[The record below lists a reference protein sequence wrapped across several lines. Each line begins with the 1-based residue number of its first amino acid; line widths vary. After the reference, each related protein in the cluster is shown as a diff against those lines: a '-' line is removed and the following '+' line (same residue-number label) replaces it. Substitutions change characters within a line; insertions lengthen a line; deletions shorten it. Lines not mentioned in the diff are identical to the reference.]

1 MALLHCGQSER
12 EGLII
17 DVDDGRRYMQTFKKL
32 PMHMPNMK
40 TRLTNK
46 TLTMFY
52 KMSSCIS
59 DKIIVSAHL
68 G

>member
-1 MALLHCGQSER
+1 MALLHCGQNER
-12 EGLII
+12 EGFII
-17 DVDDGRRYMQTFKKL
+17 DVEDGRRNMQTFKKL

-52 KMSSCIS
+52 TMSS
-59 DKIIVSAHL
+59 
-68 G
+68 

>member
-1 MALLHCGQSER
+1 MALLHCGQNDR

-17 DVDDGRRYMQTFKKL
+17 DVEDGSRYMQTFKKL

-52 KMSSCIS
+52 AMSS
-59 DKIIVSAHL
+59 
-68 G
+68 